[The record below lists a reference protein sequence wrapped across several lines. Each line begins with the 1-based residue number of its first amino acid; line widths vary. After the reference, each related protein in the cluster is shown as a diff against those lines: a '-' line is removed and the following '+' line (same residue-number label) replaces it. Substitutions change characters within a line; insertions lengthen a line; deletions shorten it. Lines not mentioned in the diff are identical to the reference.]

1 MIYKY
6 EDESADE
13 NARKQREAD
22 FWIWYLETL
31 AQIQGTTLLRDI
43 HFQPKTEVVDFS
55 LISTVEQLVKAISYE
70 FDYLSHEVKDDMIT
84 IQVFNLKNGAYC
96 PTCHQFSN
104 RVKFDYGGIMKL
116 GKIKGISI
124 RLYIKNNV
132 YFCDNKACEEESF
145 MCQSKVDY
153 KERMANYKQ
162 MVKTLGNKRVLEI
175 LQIK

>member
-84 IQVFNLKNGAYC
+84 IQVFNLKMEHIVQPAIN
-96 PTCHQFSN
+96 SLI
-104 RVKFDYGGIMKL
+104 V
-116 GKIKGISI
+116 
-124 RLYIKNNV
+124 
-132 YFCDNKACEEESF
+132 
-145 MCQSKVDY
+145 
-153 KERMANYKQ
+153 
-162 MVKTLGNKRVLEI
+162 
-175 LQIK
+175 